1 MQARVPFGR
10 CPLCESAELTDA
22 PKGEVSVHPLYHASL
37 GRRQN
42 FGRTRLYALLSEK
55 GFEPLR
61 YGISDALPGGNGGHG
76 EASAGVALQL

>member
-10 CPLCESAELTDA
+10 CPLCESAALTDA

-37 GRRQN
+37 EHRHN
-42 FGRTRLYALLSEK
+42 FGRTRLYALLSAM

-61 YGISDALPGGNGGHG
+61 YGIS
-76 EASAGVALQL
+76 ERYRAGVEVIAKQAPA